1 MRQETEAII
10 QGLFFIAIVFVIF
23 SWIYK
28 PYIIEDGKQKEYYH
42 ATQKNLNDKYIQFY
56 SDLCKSSE
64 DEVSCVMTSTN
75 PIYHYTKDE
84 NRSKIRT
91 PSQYY
96 LFGGN
101 CRDSAVFYATIF
113 KKLNYTI
120 KFEFPIPKHINLII
134 SKKVDENIYRYCL
147 IEGNTANCYKVIT

>member
-10 QGLFFIAIVFVIF
+10 QGIFFIIIVFLIF
-23 SWIYK
+23 SWLYR
-28 PYIIEDGKQKEYYH
+28 PYIIEHNKQKEYEGMIK
-42 ATQKNLNDKYIQFY
+42 KNLDDRQATYY
-56 SDLCKSSE
+56 SNLCSGMI
-64 DEVSCVMTSTN
+64 DDVDCVMSATS
-75 PIYHYTKDE
+75 PIYNYVKDE

-91 PSQYY
+91 PSQYA

-134 SKKVDENIYRYCL
+134 SKKVDENIYRYCV
-147 IEGNTANCYKVIT
+147 IEGNTAECYKVII